1 MTHHHHQQGPH
12 EGTDPALA
20 ELLDL
25 DADVLHAYLL
35 ELTTWVRQQAADLS
49 CRRILDLGA
58 GTGTGT
64 VALAERFGEAEVT
77 AVDQSREM
85 LTRIRARAR
94 ARGFADRV
102 RTVQADLDSTWP
114 ALEPVDLVWA
124 SNSLHELADPGRVLK
139 DAFAA
144 IRPGGLLVVAEMD
157 APPRFL
163 PHDIGLGVPG
173 LEERCH
179 DTLGHEQ
186 AGPKPRLGADWGPQL
201 EHSGFAIMARRTFTI
216 SLTAPLPAATGRY
229 AWAYLRRIRSPL
241 EGRLTAGDLAALDTL
256 LDSAGPGSVLNRGDL
271 VVRGT
276 RTAWTARR
284 P

>member
-1 MTHHHHQQGPH
+1 MSWKVS
-12 EGTDPALA
+12 DPMSERVKFIGMLMSGQRTVVGLCQ
-20 ELLDL
+20 EFGISRKT
-25 DADVLHAYLL
+25 AYK
-35 ELTTWVRQQAADLS
+35 W
-49 CRRILDLGA
+49 
-58 GTGTGT
+58 
-64 VALAERFGEAEVT
+64 AERFEQE
-77 AVDQSREM
+77 
-85 LTRIRARAR
+85 
-94 ARGFADRV
+94 
-102 RTVQADLDSTWP
+102 
-114 ALEPVDLVWA
+114 
-124 SNSLHELADPGRVLK
+124 
-139 DAFAA
+139 
-144 IRPGGLLVVAEMD
+144 GL
-157 APPRFL
+157 
-163 PHDIGLGVPG
+163 PG